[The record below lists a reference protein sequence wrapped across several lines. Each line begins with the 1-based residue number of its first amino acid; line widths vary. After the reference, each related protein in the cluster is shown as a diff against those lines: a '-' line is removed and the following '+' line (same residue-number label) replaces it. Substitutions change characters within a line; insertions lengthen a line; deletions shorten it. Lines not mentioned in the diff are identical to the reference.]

1 LQWRKTP
8 HDPGPTRNSTLTAL
22 HCRRGYQTDA
32 PTVYGDLPSFYSS
45 GHSRKPRRRGETR
58 NRACFREPEQA
69 LMSRIRRFN
78 WTCTSRPST
87 LILHREATI
96 LTKTEPWDRIP
107 TAFKEKS
114 RLIYRARM
122 ISAAMPGAGA
132 LQTKGV
138 NSDGQGEGIYRN
150 D

>member
-1 LQWRKTP
+1 MAKDAARSRTYTQLNLNRVALPQRLSNRRADCLWRSAFLLFL
-8 HDPGPTRNSTLTAL
+8 GAQPT
-22 HCRRGYQTDA
+22 
-32 PTVYGDLPSFYSS
+32 
-45 GHSRKPRRRGETR
+45 PRRRGKTR
-58 NRACFREPEQA
+58 NRACFREPEEA

-96 LTKTEPWDRIP
+96 LTKTESWDRIL
-107 TAFKEKS
+107 TAFKEKF